1 MRAQAYICIGEDLR
15 KTKCKRSESSLRR
28 EAYRADTQ
36 APADE
41 GDDVD
46 GC

>member
-1 MRAQAYICIGEDLR
+1 MRAQAYIQIGKDLR
-15 KTKCKRSESSLRR
+15 KTKSKRCESSLRR

-41 GDDVD
+41 GNDVYR
-46 GC
+46 C